1 MNHKSRR
8 VHLLTLVVFLFI
20 LFTPSLA
27 RGAETAAAPDSEWER
42 TVKAAEQEGQ
52 VVVYKIS
59 TDSEWY
65 AFQKRYP
72 KIKLNLVHATA
83 AQHLQRLLAERRAGK
98 YLADVVRLGGGT
110 STSLYKAK
118 AIDPVASALILPEVK
133 DPSKWF
139 EGRHHFNDVDNQ
151 YVFIYAA
158 FPLHL
163 LGYNPKVVDAQNLRS
178 YTDLLDPKWKGKMT
192 LKDPRDPGGASPLL
206 FLYNNPQLG
215 PEYIKKLF
223 TVAGLTL
230 VRDERQQTDWIASGR
245 FPLAITAKP
254 EQVEEAKNKGLPVE
268 VLDAH
273 LMKKDGVGL
282 EAGGTM
288 IGLANKAPHPNAAK
302 VLINWFLSR
311 EGQMAVQKTG
321 AGEPGYNSLREDIPK
336 EHLPAWAQRQ
346 KGVNYIRLWG
356 PAVWDRSA
364 ITDLVNEMA
373 NK

>member
-1 MNHKSRR
+1 MIPKSCR
-8 VHLLTLVVFLFI
+8 VPLLTLVVLQWLWFAPRPLR
-20 LFTPSLA
+20 A
-27 RGAETAAAPDSEWER
+27 AETPESEWER

-59 TDSEWY
+59 TDSEWE

-72 KIKLNLVHATA
+72 KIKLNLVQGTA

-98 YLADVVRLGGGT
+98 FLADVVRLGGGT

-118 AIDPVASALILPEVK
+118 ALDPVAGALMLPEVK
-133 DPSKWF
+133 DSAKWF
-139 EGRHHFNDVDNQ
+139 EGRHHYNDVDNQ

-163 LGYNPKVVDAQNLRS
+163 LGYNPKLVDAQNLRS
-178 YTDLLDPKWKGKMT
+178 YADLLDPKWKGKIT

-230 VRDERQQTDWIASGR
+230 VRDERQQTDWIASGK

-254 EQVEEAKNKGLPVE
+254 EQVEDAKSKGLPVD

-273 LMKKDGVGL
+273 VMKKDGVGL

-288 IGLANKAPHPNAAK
+288 IALANKAPHPNAAK

-321 AGEPGYNSLREDIPK
+321 PNEPGYNSLREDIPK
-336 EHLPAWAQRQ
+336 EHLPQSAQRQ

-364 ITDLVNEMA
+364 ITDLVSEMA